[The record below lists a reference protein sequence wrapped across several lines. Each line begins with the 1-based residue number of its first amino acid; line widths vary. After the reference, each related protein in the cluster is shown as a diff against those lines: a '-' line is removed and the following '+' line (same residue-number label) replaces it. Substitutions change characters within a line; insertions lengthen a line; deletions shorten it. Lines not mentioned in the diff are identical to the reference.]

1 MVTTHVFIAVSLDG
15 YIARQDGDIDWLL
28 QRDDPTEDHGY
39 AAFIADKD
47 WIVMGRGSYEKALT
61 FDQWPYDRPV
71 LVLSRQ
77 LSDIA
82 IPEALK
88 GKVQLSSRT
97 PGEVLADLALQNA
110 HRVYLDGGLVIQS
123 FLREGLVA
131 DMIITTYRSCPA
143 RCGKTAVRFPDKG
156 YRFDA
161 VIKPQLPF
169 GSGAVALSADVI
181 NCINT

>member
-77 LSDIA
+77 LTDTA

-97 PGEVLADLALQNA
+97 PGEVLADLAAQNA
-110 HRVYLDGGLVIQS
+110 HRVYLDGGQVIQS

-131 DMIITTYRSCPA
+131 DIVITIVTVLLGS
-143 RCGKTAVRFPDKG
+143 GKP
-156 YRFDA
+156 
-161 VIKPQLPF
+161 LF
-169 GSGAVALSADVI
+169 GSLTRDIDFTLLSRRSLPSGLVQSHYRL
-181 NCINT
+181 TS

>member
-15 YIARQDGDIDWLL
+15 YIARQDDDIDWLL

-77 LSDIA
+77 LTA
-82 IPEALK
+82 TAVPEALK
-88 GKVQLSSRT
+88 DKVQFSSRT
-97 PGEVLADLALQNA
+97 PWKCLL
-110 HRVYLDGGLVIQS
+110 
-123 FLREGLVA
+123 
-131 DMIITTYRSCPA
+131 T
-143 RCGKTAVRFPDKG
+143 
-156 YRFDA
+156 
-161 VIKPQLPF
+161 
-169 GSGAVALSADVI
+169 
-181 NCINT
+181 

>member
-131 DMIITTYRSCPA
+131 DMIITTVA
-143 RCGKTAVRFPDKG
+143 VLLGAGKP
-156 YRFDA
+156 
-161 VIKPQLPF
+161 LF
-169 GSGAVALSADVI
+169 GSLTRDIDLTLLSSRSFPSGLVQSHYRL
-181 NCINT
+181 TS

>member
-47 WIVMGRGSYEKALT
+47 WIVMGRGSYEKVLT
-61 FDQWPYDRPV
+61 FDEWPYDRPV

-77 LSDIA
+77 LTGTPV
-82 IPEALK
+82 PEKLK
-88 GKVQLSSRT
+88 GKVQFSSRT
-97 PGEVLADLALQNA
+97 PAEVLADLAAQNV
-110 HRVYLDGGLVIQS
+110 HRVYIDGGQVIQS

-131 DMIITTYRSCPA
+131 DIVITTIPVLLGS
-143 RCGKTAVRFPDKG
+143 GKP
-156 YRFDA
+156 
-161 VIKPQLPF
+161 LF
-169 GSGAVALSADVI
+169 GSLTGDINLTLLSSRSFPSGLVQSHYRL
-181 NCINT
+181 TS

>member
-47 WIVMGRGSYEKALT
+47 WIVMGRGSYEKAVT

-131 DMIITTYRSCPA
+131 DMIITTVPVLLGA
-143 RCGKTAVRFPDKG
+143 GKP
-156 YRFDA
+156 
-161 VIKPQLPF
+161 LF
-169 GSGAVALSADVI
+169 GSLTRDIDLTLLSSRSFPSGLVQSHYRL
-181 NCINT
+181 TS